1 LDYMVDYCPRDT
13 LLRAA
18 SGDWNIKIDYM
29 VNYRP
34 RDTLPEGRG
43 W

>member
-1 LDYMVDYCPRDT
+1 
-13 LLRAA
+13 
-18 SGDWNIKIDYM
+18 M

-34 RDTLPEGRG
+34 RDSLSEGRGGDRSKDSNLDYMVDCRPGDSLSEGRG